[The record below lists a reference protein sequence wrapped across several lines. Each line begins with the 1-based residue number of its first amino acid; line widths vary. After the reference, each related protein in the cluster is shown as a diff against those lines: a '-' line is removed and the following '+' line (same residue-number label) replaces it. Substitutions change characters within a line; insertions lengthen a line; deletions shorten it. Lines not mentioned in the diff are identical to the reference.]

1 MPLFLTSLRLAAR
14 ALGRNTLRTAL
25 TMLGMI
31 IGVGAVV
38 TMAALG
44 NGAEH
49 SVEQDVRSAG
59 TNLVH
64 VRAGNFTRGGE
75 DSNIPSGL
83 GSATTLIPPDVDA
96 IRREIPGVKHVAAT
110 VRLRGWVMGGQEG
123 RNGQG
128 SRFYA
133 QIVGTDVDYPL
144 IYGWSWAGGRFFGGQ
159 DVAARAGVAVLGA
172 TVKDRLFGQSTNGL
186 GRTITIRDRAFS
198 IVGLAR
204 TSDEDQIETVF
215 VPYTALQDLLG
226 IKFLHGITIET
237 AQSGEASRVAADI
250 TGLLRRRH
258 QSSMDQASVA
268 VARLRQGGILG
279 NQMPQAGASGV
290 GSPDDFTVKTQA
302 SEALT
307 KGLYTSVAAFV
318 LANMPKLDEVNMQ
331 EMAST
336 LQRAGTTMTALLA
349 GIAAIS
355 LLVGGIGIMNIMLV
369 SVTERTREIGI
380 RRAVGARA
388 RDVRMQFLVEA
399 VTLAMAGGAIGLLV
413 GVASSGLLTLAL
425 EWPTAVSSSSIGL
438 AFVIAAAVGVFFG
451 FYPAQRASRLTPID
465 ALRHE

>member
-1 MPLFLTSLRLAAR
+1 VALLITSIKLAAR
-14 ALGRNTLRTAL
+14 ALQRNVLRTTL

-38 TMAALG
+38 TMVALG
-44 NGAEH
+44 NGAQRT
-49 SVEQDVRSAG
+49 VESDVRSAG

-64 VRAGNFTRGGE
+64 VRAGNYTRGGE

-83 GSATTLIPPDVDA
+83 GAATTLVADDA
-96 IRREIPGVKHVAAT
+96 AAIAREVAGVRRVSPM
-110 VRLRGWVMGGQEG
+110 VRLRGWAAAEA
-123 RNGQG
+123 NKD
-128 SRFYA
+128 YA
-133 QIVGTDVDYPL
+133 QVAGVDAPFPE
-144 IYGWSWAGGRFFGGQ
+144 IYSWGFSRGRFFSAQ
-159 DVAARAGVAVLGA
+159 DVASRAAVAVVGA
-172 TVKDRLFGQSTNGL
+172 SVRDRLFGTSANPVGL
-186 GRTITIRDRAFS
+186 TVTIRNRAFT
-198 IVGLAR
+198 VVAVAR
-204 TSDEDQIETVF
+204 TSDEDQLETIF
-215 VPYTALQDLLG
+215 VPYTTLQDVIG
-226 IKFLHGITIET
+226 ITHLHGITVEA
-237 AQSGEASRVAADI
+237 AQAGDASRIAADVAA
-250 TGLLRRRH
+250 LLRRRH
-258 QSSMDQASVA
+258 APQIEAASAA

-279 NQMPQAGASGV
+279 NQMPQAGAAFAP
-290 GSPDDFTVKTQA
+290 PDDFTVKTQA

-355 LLVGGIGIMNIMLV
+355 LVVGGIGIMNIMLV

-388 RDVRMQFLVEA
+388 RDVRLQFLVEA
-399 VTLAMAGGAIGLLV
+399 ITLAMAGGAVGLLT
-413 GVASSGLLTLAL
+413 GIVASSVLTWAL
-425 EWPTAVSSSSIGL
+425 EWPTALSPS
-438 AFVIAAAVGVFFG
+438 AFGIAFGIAAAVGVFFG
-451 FYPAQRASRLTPID
+451 FYPAQRASSLTPID